1 MVSATIKL
9 SSGYEMPVVG
19 LGTWQSKPGE
29 VSKAVEAALL
39 NGYKHIDCAHIYDN
53 QKEIGQTLH
62 KLFSEGKVKRE
73 DIFITSKVW
82 NTFHS
87 YEKAKSNIDTILSDL
102 QLQYIDL
109 LLIHWPT
116 GFEEG
121 GELLPKRT
129 DGSNKMRYS
138 DVDYLDTWKALE
150 EAVEA
155 KKVRSIGVSNFNHKQ
170 IERVLEKAKIKPA
183 VNQVELHP
191 YFQQKKLRD
200 FCQQHNI
207 AVTAYR
213 QSNLESAFALVIS
226 MKISSSFSS
235 LGNPGSAFFR
245 KEGDPNVIT
254 DPVIKKIADAHGK
267 STAQVALRWAIQL
280 GIIVIPKSVSEER
293 IKQNA
298 DLFDFNLTD
307 AEMKEIGGLDQGWRI
322 VSLKERDGDHA
333 HYPFHEEY

>member
-1 MVSATIKL
+1 MFRRMVSATIKL
-9 SSGYEMPVVG
+9 SSDYEMPVVG

-39 NGYKHIDCAHIYDN
+39 NGYKHIDCAHAYEN

-121 GELLPKRT
+121 SELFPKKT

-207 AVTAYR
+207 AVTAY
-213 QSNLESAFALVIS
+213 
-226 MKISSSFSS
+226 SS

-254 DPVIKKIADAHGK
+254 EPVIKKIADAHGK

-293 IKQNA
+293 IRQNA
-298 DLFDFNLTD
+298 NLFDFNLTD
-307 AEMKEIGGLDQGWRI
+307 AEIKEIEGLDQGWRI
-322 VSLKERDGDHA
+322 VSLKERDGDHP